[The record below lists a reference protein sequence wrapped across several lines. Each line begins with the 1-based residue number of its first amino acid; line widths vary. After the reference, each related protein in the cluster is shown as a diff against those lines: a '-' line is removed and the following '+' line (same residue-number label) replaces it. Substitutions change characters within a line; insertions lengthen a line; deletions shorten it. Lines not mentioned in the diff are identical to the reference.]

1 MDDPRLTPH
10 FLARLFPFAS
20 AAVAGT
26 PARTRPGRH
35 IPFEPLPRL
44 TPSAPPPWITQG
56 PKKPSVAE
64 RLARVG
70 VWALLAVGWLVFAS
84 WWAIVLNRESA
95 ASLARA
101 GALLGVILVTCTVV
115 MMAWTRYNLW
125 IARRSKRGQSSLYIP
140 MQWERDTLGRSLE
153 LPAREVAQTAS
164 EVRIV
169 VRDGVKSYVIARE
182 GTS

>member
-1 MDDPRLTPH
+1 VDDPRLTPH
-10 FLARLFPFAS
+10 FLTRLFPFAS
-20 AAVAGT
+20 PAGAGA
-26 PARTRPGRH
+26 PGRTRPGRH

-44 TPSAPPPWITQG
+44 TPSAPPPWITPR

-84 WWAIVLNRESA
+84 WWAIVLGRESTA
-95 ASLARA
+95 ALARA
-101 GALLGVILVTCTVV
+101 AGLLGAILVTCTVV
-115 MMAWTRYNLW
+115 MMAWTRYNIW
-125 IARRSKRGQSSLYIP
+125 IASRGKRGQSSLYIP
-140 MQWERDTLGRSLE
+140 MQWERDTLGRFLE
-153 LPAREVAQTAS
+153 LPARDVAQTAS
-164 EVRIV
+164 EVRIA